1 MTTRTRSISN
11 SFLAGLMMASALV
24 LSACTATTSGTGEGP
39 KTSMG
44 TTATGTPEKSAVQN
58 TIDGALEQAITD
70 AESRG
75 DKKETLTLLEQIYK
89 RNSNDPIVASRYAR
103 ALREDEQLKRARQV
117 LTPFTGNKTGH
128 PEALTEMAMVNLGL
142 GEYDGAITA
151 AQRSIDLDESQGRA
165 FLALGTALDAQGD
178 HVGAEKAFRRG
189 LNIWKGDPAPI
200 LNNLALNLAA
210 QGNIDEALSVLDRA
224 RKLSPGRMEIE
235 RNYRIISTLNEG
247 QVKKKPAPAASA
259 PAPAVKPA
267 KTAPPATKP
276 EEKPKT

>member
-1 MTTRTRSISN
+1 MIHSHFSRPL
-11 SFLAGLMMASALV
+11 LASLMMASALA
-24 LSACTATTSGTGEGP
+24 LSACGTTTSGTKPSPTTSAQQGE
-39 KTSMG
+39 K
-44 TTATGTPEKSAVQN
+44 KSDVQN
-58 TIDGALEQAITD
+58 TINTALEQAIVD

-75 DKKETLTLLEQIYK
+75 DKKETLTLLEQIYQ

-117 LTPFTGNKTGH
+117 LSPHINGKAAH
-128 PEALTEMAMVNLGL
+128 PETLTEMAMVHLGM
-142 GEYDGAITA
+142 GQYDDAITIS
-151 AQRSIDLDESQGRA
+151 QRSIDMDPEQGRA

-178 HVGAEKAFRRG
+178 HVGAEKAFRSG

-247 QVKKKPAPAASA
+247 QAKKKPAPV
-259 PAPAVKPA
+259 PAPTPAAKPA
-267 KTAPPATKP
+267 KAAAPAKV
-276 EEKPKT
+276 EEKPKN